1 MWKWTKEENCRLK
14 FWTNRDRREAGGSDC
29 LVWWQSKYKFCK
41 IWVKAAMNEG
51 KMYKRR
57 GANNVNN
64 IDNINNNDNDSLT
77 GWYYDISKT
86 PWQIPKQV
94 PEDKDNRGSR
104 WNCIG
109 HTVHGLQCGVAHL
122 LQKRLL
128 EDQRRERDSA
138 DWEDLRHQSA
148 SKDHQLHEH
157 GEGGLQDQQQG
168 HQDWMETYL
177 ACSVDKAGT
186 FRLTIR
192 SLFGSWLLILQY
204 LSIQPIYLQMLRWQS
219 CLV

>member
-1 MWKWTKEENCRLK
+1 
-14 FWTNRDRREAGGSDC
+14 
-29 LVWWQSKYKFCK
+29 
-41 IWVKAAMNEG
+41 MNEG

-64 IDNINNNDNDSLT
+64 IDNIHNNDNDSLT
-77 GWYYDISKT
+77 GWYYDISKI

-104 WNCIG
+104 WNSVG
-109 HTVHGLQCGVAHL
+109 HTVHGLQCGVARL

-128 EDQRRERDSA
+128 EDPRRERDGA
-138 DWEDLRHQSA
+138 DGEDLRRQSA

-168 HQDWMETYL
+168 HQDWMEACL
-177 ACSVDKAGT
+177 ACGVDKT
-186 FRLTIR
+186 PFV
-192 SLFGSWLLILQY
+192 SLSE
-204 LSIQPIYLQMLRWQS
+204 
-219 CLV
+219 V